1 MKNKLKKPKLIVSNL
16 EESAFMKS
24 NKAEILEFLQRE
36 FPQSLN
42 KCEIESVY
50 EKGATVIYHVDEQD
64 LRPGGTVSGPT
75 MMTVADYGLYIAI
88 LAEIGIV
95 GLTVTT
101 NMNINFLRKPSGGTD
116 LRGECKLM
124 KVGKSL
130 IVGEVYLY
138 SVDQDEPIAH
148 VTGTYSI
155 PPKR

>member
-1 MKNKLKKPKLIVSNL
+1 
-16 EESAFMKS
+16 MKS
-24 NKAEILEFLQRE
+24 NKAEILEFLERE
-36 FPQSLN
+36 FPQSLQ
-42 KCEIESVY
+42 KCEIASVY

-75 MMTVADYGLYIAI
+75 MMTAADYGLYIAI
-88 LAEIGIV
+88 LAEIGII

-155 PPKR
+155 PPKK